1 MPNLRA
7 WLVIVPLSTLGALGG
22 HRAAY
27 ALTGTAG
34 GELHGYLHHAPQ
46 AILLLVI
53 LALVGAALVERG
65 ARVVL
70 WPFPVVVLLGFVL
83 QEHLERLSH
92 TGSVPFLLDQPVF
105 LVGTAL
111 QAIVALAA
119 WLVARL
125 LVRTLGRSGAR
136 AHLLHPVLEL
146 VAPPVTDTVGPGR
159 AGLLGSCRAPPFE
172 G

>member
-7 WLVIVPLSTLGALGG
+7 WLVVVPLSTLGALGG

-27 ALTGTAG
+27 ALTGTGG

-46 AILLLVI
+46 VVLLLLV
-53 LALVGAALVERG
+53 LSLLGAALVERG

-70 WPFPVVVLLGFVL
+70 WPFPVVVMLAFVL
-83 QEHLERLSH
+83 QEHVERLSH
-92 TGSVPFLLDQPVF
+92 TGSFPLLLDQPVF
-105 LVGTAL
+105 LVGIAL

-125 LVRTLGRSGAR
+125 LVRALGHAGTRP
-136 AHLLHPVLEL
+136 LLLRPVREL
-146 VAPPVTDTVGPGR
+146 VAPPITEAFRPVR
-159 AGLLGSCRAPPFE
+159 AGLLGSCRAPPLR